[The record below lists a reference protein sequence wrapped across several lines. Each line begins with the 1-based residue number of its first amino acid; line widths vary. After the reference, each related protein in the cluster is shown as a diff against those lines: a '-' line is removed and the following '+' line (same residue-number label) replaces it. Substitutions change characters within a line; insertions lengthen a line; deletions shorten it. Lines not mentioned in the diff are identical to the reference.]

1 VWKLAN
7 YIRARQLPDGGWNIY
22 EGGPS
27 EINATVK
34 AYLALKLAGD
44 SPSDL
49 HLQQA
54 RQRVHELGGL
64 ERTNSFTRFYL
75 AMIGAVEWDLVPAV
89 VPELTI
95 LPSWLGLNIYR
106 MSSWTRAIVVPL
118 TILYAL
124 RSRRLVLRQASVDE
138 LFNDP
143 RARATAFRWGPNIVS
158 WHNVFLGLDRLVKL
172 YERSPWK
179 PFRRRAL
186 NAARAWMF
194 DHFERSDG
202 LAAIFPA
209 MMPWPGWKLKT
220 TTPSACSRVSRRSG
234 IRRLPWSL

>member
-1 VWKLAN
+1 DS
-7 YIRARQLPDGGWNIY
+7 PGGWHLK
-22 EGGPS
+22 
-27 EINATVK
+27 K
-34 AYLALKLAGD
+34 AL
-44 SPSDL
+44 
-49 HLQQA
+49 
-54 RQRVHELGGL
+54 RRVHELGGL

-118 TILYAL
+118 TILYAV
-124 RSRRLVLRQASVDE
+124 RSRRLVLPQANVDE
-138 LFNDP
+138 LFKDP
-143 RARATAFRWGPNIVS
+143 QARAIAFRWDANIVS
-158 WHNVFLGLDRLVKL
+158 WDNVFLGLDRLMKL

-186 NAARAWMF
+186 KAARDWMF

-202 LAAIFPA
+202 LAAI
-209 MMPWPGWKLKT
+209 
-220 TTPSACSRVSRRSG
+220 
-234 IRRLPWSL
+234 

>member
-1 VWKLAN
+1 MRGVSLSWQLVPSGTEGRMGKHTIDLETIDANEPLEHRVSSAIEHGVSWLLERQADEGYWCGELEADTTLESDYIVYSHVLERTASVWKLAN
-7 YIRARQLPDGGWNIY
+7 HIRARQLPDGGWNIY

-89 VPELTI
+89 VPAHL
-95 LPSWLGLNIYR
+95 
-106 MSSWTRAIVVPL
+106 
-118 TILYAL
+118 AL
-124 RSRRLVLRQASVDE
+124 LRLR
-138 LFNDP
+138 
-143 RARATAFRWGPNIVS
+143 
-158 WHNVFLGLDRLVKL
+158 
-172 YERSPWK
+172 
-179 PFRRRAL
+179 
-186 NAARAWMF
+186 
-194 DHFERSDG
+194 
-202 LAAIFPA
+202 
-209 MMPWPGWKLKT
+209 
-220 TTPSACSRVSRRSG
+220 
-234 IRRLPWSL
+234 